1 MLTKKRRQRHGQASP
16 TLTDVARHAGVSRAT
31 VSRVLNDYP
40 HVRPAVR
47 QAVLAAKKALGYEV
61 NYVAKSLASGKTK
74 TIGLIVADLLNPF
87 YAETAKVIIE
97 VARGRGY
104 NVILCNSDYVPGLQM
119 EHVDLLRQRQV
130 DGIIFGSVSYDD
142 PDVEKLV
149 TSGYPCMLYNR
160 RLRSGLGHYVVVDNA
175 YATREVTQHLI
186 ALGHRRIGFIAG
198 PQEASTAQERLAGF
212 NQAME
217 QAGLPVEPALIRQG
231 YYKHESALR
240 AAESLLRVSGRPT
253 AIVAGNDQM
262 ALSVL
267 QIAGELGIEVPQM
280 LAVVGIDGVDIGAHY
295 NIQLTT
301 VGHYKQEM
309 AALAATWM
317 IEIIQAPE
325 RFARQAFQ
333 HIIRPTLIIRR
344 TCGAIA
350 RPALQRRTQAS

>member
-1 MLTKKRRQRHGQASP
+1 
-16 TLTDVARHAGVSRAT
+16 

-40 HVRPAVR
+40 HVRPAVHES
-47 QAVLAAKKALGYEV
+47 VWAAKKALGYEV
-61 NYVAKSLASGKTK
+61 NYVAKSLASGKTQ

-130 DGIIFGSVSYDD
+130 DGIIFGSAYYDD
-142 PDVEKLV
+142 ADVEQLV
-149 TSGYPCMLYNR
+149 TSGYPCIMFNR
-160 RLRSGLGHYVVVDNA
+160 RLRSGKGSYVVVDNQ

-198 PQEASTAQERLAGF
+198 PREASTAQERLVGYH
-212 NQAME
+212 QAME

-231 YYKHESALR
+231 AYKHEPALR
-240 AAESLLRVSGRPT
+240 AAESLLQEPERPT

-267 QIAGELGIEVPQM
+267 QTAGELGIQVPLE
-280 LAVVGIDGVDIGAHY
+280 LAVVGIDGVDIGAHH

-301 VGHYKQEM
+301 VGHYMQEM

-317 IEIIQAPE
+317 IEIIQDPE
-325 RFARQAFQ
+325 RFARQPFQ
-333 HIIRPTLIIRR
+333 QIIRPTLIIRR

-350 RPALQRRTQAS
+350 HLALHRQTQAS